1 MLHLYAKLRNSN
13 LQIHEQLL
21 KLIKTR
27 LNEEP
32 DLSSDSLLPTLF
44 SAFLRPFLQTF
55 LKTVVHFGSILCLW
69 IPSFKIIISVVTSI
83 VRLSLSKNW
92 NQEEVIIVYH
102 SLFYSLY
109 LI

>member
-32 DLSSDSLLPTLF
+32 DLSSDSLLPTFF

-55 LKTVVHFGSILCLW
+55 LKTVVHLSVDSIIQNNNFCRN
-69 IPSFKIIISVVTSI
+69 F
-83 VRLSLSKNW
+83 
-92 NQEEVIIVYH
+92 H
-102 SLFYSLY
+102 C
-109 LI
+109 

>member
-32 DLSSDSLLPTLF
+32 DLSSDSLLPTFF

-69 IPSFKIIISVVTSI
+69 ILSFKIIISVVTSI
-83 VRLSLSKNW
+83 VRLSLSKN
-92 NQEEVIIVYH
+92 
-102 SLFYSLY
+102 
-109 LI
+109 

>member
-32 DLSSDSLLPTLF
+32 DLSSDSLLPTFF

-55 LKTVVHFGSILCLW
+55 LKTVVHFGSIPCLW

-83 VRLSLSKNW
+83 VRLSLSKN
-92 NQEEVIIVYH
+92 
-102 SLFYSLY
+102 
-109 LI
+109 

>member
-32 DLSSDSLLPTLF
+32 DLSSDSLLPTFF

-55 LKTVVHFGSILCLW
+55 FKDSGSLW
-69 IPSFKIIISVVTSI
+69 FH
-83 VRLSLSKNW
+83 SLS
-92 NQEEVIIVYH
+92 VDSIIQNNNFCRN
-102 SLFYSLY
+102 FYC
-109 LI
+109 